1 MDLIPK
7 DKMSRIGLVLGC
19 SLLSVIIL
27 KSLEKNLSKNISN
40 ILIVFVILGSVYLSV
55 EINNEQ
61 ENFYYQ
67 DEDQDQDEDEEETIT
82 TVSSVDEDNDDID
95 NMINAAYNADITTA
109 NNAAV
114 TAANNAA
121 VTAANNAAITAANN
135 AATAVNAANNA
146 TAAVTVANN
155 AAVTAANNAAA
166 AVNTDNNAMLN
177 NGLSSQAPSTNLA
190 NTLNVQAASEIRD
203 EFSPV
208 QQSNNKKVPVDCYP
222 QNILDAKD
230 LLPHDK
236 DSEWAK
242 NSPNTKGALGDKN
255 LLNAGF
261 HIGVNTVGQSLRNAN
276 RQIRSEPPNPQVKV
290 SPWLQSTIE
299 PDINRK
305 PLEIGCGEL

>member
-40 ILIVFVILGSVYLSV
+40 ILIVLVILGGVYLSV

-67 DEDQDQDEDEEETIT
+67 EEDEDEDSE
-82 TVSSVDEDNDDID
+82 VSSVTTISVFDEEDTNPDV
-95 NMINAAYNADITTA
+95 NNVLPNALNNVVPNVAANAATNAAANASANASANNVANNVAANAAANAATNATA
-109 NNAAV
+109 NNV
-114 TAANNAA
+114 AANA
-121 VTAANNAAITAANN
+121 
-135 AATAVNAANNA
+135 
-146 TAAVTVANN
+146 
-155 AAVTAANNAAA
+155 AANNAAA
-166 AVNTDNNAMLN
+166 NNAAAN
-177 NGLSSQAPSTNLA
+177 NAANNEASNVKGSSPQNEDYATVES
-190 NTLNVQAASEIRD
+190 
-203 EFSPV
+203 
-208 QQSNNKKVPVDCYP
+208 SNNKKVPVDCYP